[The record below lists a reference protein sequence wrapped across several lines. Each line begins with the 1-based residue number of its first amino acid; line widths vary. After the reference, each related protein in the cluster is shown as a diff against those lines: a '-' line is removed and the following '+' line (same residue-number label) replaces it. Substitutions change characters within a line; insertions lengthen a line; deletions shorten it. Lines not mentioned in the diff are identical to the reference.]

1 MNVLILPTVY
11 HVNLVVIIL
20 TAIKL
25 LVLNVTK
32 EHLESKTVICCYF
45 VVIVVIIIIIGV
57 NLVIVR
63 GGEAQCQDCPVGTF
77 ANETGLSSCLPCSL
91 G

>member
-1 MNVLILPTVY
+1 MIITVY
-11 HVNLVVIIL
+11 HVNLVVIIP

-25 LVLNVTK
+25 LVSNVRK
-32 EHLESKTVICCYF
+32 EHLESKIVIYCYLF
-45 VVIVVIIIIIGV
+45 VVEVIIIIIWV
-57 NLVIVR
+57 NLVIFR
-63 GGEAQCQDCPVGTF
+63 GGKAQCQDCPVGTF

>member
-1 MNVLILPTVY
+1 MNVLILATVY
-11 HVNLVVIIL
+11 HVNLVVIIP

-25 LVLNVTK
+25 LVSNVRK
-32 EHLESKTVICCYF
+32 ECLESKIVIYCYF
-45 VVIVVIIIIIGV
+45 VGIEVIIIIIWV
-57 NLVIVR
+57 NLVIFR
-63 GGEAQCQDCPVGTF
+63 GGKAQCQDCPIGTF